1 MQYRIT
7 VLFPTP
13 LGCFDYKA
21 DSPLSVGSFVI
32 APFGH
37 KKTLG
42 IVWDKAPDLS
52 FDETKV
58 KSISAVLDIE
68 PLPKQTVD
76 FVNWV
81 ANYTLSPVGMVLK
94 MALSPEIEKISK
106 KPMMFDLPNP
116 DFKVLTFSPEQQVAV
131 DTIKSQIG
139 SGFHTSL
146 LDGVTGSGK
155 TEVYFE
161 AIAEA
166 LRQDKQVLVLLP
178 EIILTTAWLGRFEN
192 RFGVPPAL
200 WHSAITPKTR
210 RDTYKAVKSGE
221 AQVIVGARSAL
232 FLPFKNLGCIIID
245 EEHDASFKQEE
256 GVLYHAR
263 DMGIVRA
270 KIANCPILLASATP
284 SLETYCN
291 AITGKYYH
299 IHLPSRFA
307 GASLPDIDIVDMRQ
321 KEKGPIKFISPALRQ
336 AIAENLEK
344 GEQSLLF
351 INRRGYA
358 PLILCR
364 TCGERLKCPHC
375 SAWLVEHRQ
384 GGYAQCHHCGYT
396 IKRPTKCPTCGE
408 EGCLVSCGPGVERIY
423 EEVCENFPMARSQ
436 MVTSDTLNNPK
447 EFNELISKIHAS
459 ELDILIGT
467 QMLAKGHHFANLTL
481 VGIIDADMGLAG
493 GDLRASERTF
503 QLLHQV
509 MGRAGRESKKG
520 RAVLQSYL
528 PDNLIIKAL
537 KENDRSAF
545 LTEEINARQLL
556 NMPPFGKLAGVIFSG
571 VDEMLTYNTAKN
583 FVAAA
588 PFMPGIDV
596 LGPVAAPLA
605 KLRGKYRFR
614 ALIKT
619 SKDIKLQHILSHWM
633 TLIKQPKS
641 VDIRLDIDPYNFF

>member
-1 MQYRIT
+1 MQHRIT

-21 DSPLSVGSFVI
+21 DEALPVGTFVM
-32 APFGH
+32 APFGR
-37 KKTLG
+37 KKALG
-42 IVWDKAPDLS
+42 VVWDKAPDLS
-52 FDETKV
+52 FDEAKV
-58 KSISAVLDIE
+58 KSVSDVSDIA
-68 PLPKQTVD
+68 PLPKQTID
-76 FVNWV
+76 FINWV
-81 ANYTLSPVGMVLK
+81 ANYTLAPVGMVLK
-94 MALSPEIEKISK
+94 MALTPELEKVSK
-106 KPMMFDLPNP
+106 KPLEFDLPNP
-116 DFKVLTFSPEQQVAV
+116 DFKTLNFSPEQQSAV
-131 DTIKSQIG
+131 NEIKSQIG
-139 SGFHTSL
+139 NGFHTSL

-161 AIAEA
+161 AVAEA
-166 LRQDKQVLVLLP
+166 LRQNKQVLVLLP

-192 RFGVPPAL
+192 RFGVKPAL

-210 RDTYKAVKSGE
+210 RDTYKAVKSGQ
-221 AQVIVGARSAL
+221 ARVIVGARSAL
-232 FLPFKNLGCIIID
+232 FLPFTELGLIIID
-245 EEHDASFKQEE
+245 EEHDASFKQED

-270 KIANCPILLASATP
+270 KIAGGPIILASATP

-291 AITGKYYH
+291 ATTGKYHH

-307 GASLPDIDIVDMRQ
+307 GATLPDIDVVDMRQ
-321 KEKGPIKFISPALRQ
+321 KEKGPIKFISPALRK
-336 AIAENLEK
+336 AIAETLEK
-344 GEQSLLF
+344 KEQSLLF

-358 PLILCR
+358 PLVLCR
-364 TCGERLKCPHC
+364 NCGERLKCPHC

-396 IKRPTKCPTCGE
+396 IRRPTKCPTCGE
-408 EGCLVSCGPGVERIY
+408 EGSLVSCGPGVERIY
-423 EEVCENFPMARSQ
+423 EEVCENFPFAKAQ
-436 MVTSDTLNNPK
+436 MVTSDTLNNPT
-447 EFNELISKIHAS
+447 EFNELIQKIHAG

-520 RAVLQSYL
+520 RAILQSYL

-545 LTEEINARQLL
+545 LTEEINARMLL

-571 VDEMLTYNTAKN
+571 SDEILTHNTAKN

-588 PFMPGIDV
+588 PFMEGIDV
-596 LGPVAAPLA
+596 LGPVTAPLA

-619 SKDIKLQHILSHWM
+619 NKDIKLQSILSHWM
-633 TLIKQPKS
+633 RLIKIPNG
-641 VDIRLDIDPYNFF
+641 VDVRLDIDPYSFF